1 LIREFFLNQ
10 LVARFVAILIGLG
23 VPERVNKPILPE
35 AVEWPQR
42 YNE

>member
-1 LIREFFLNQ
+1 LIREFFLKQ

-23 VPERVNKPILPE
+23 VPERVSKPSVPE
-35 AVEWPQR
+35 AIEWPQK